1 MTVYR
6 LVIHRHGRLLGQFDS
21 ETPWAREAIADLLER
36 LPEQDGYRTELFVA
50 HDERRLLESG
60 PQGLRVVGREP
71 LFEPLSEPLPPTT
84 TPL

>member
-6 LVIHRHGRLLGQFDS
+6 LVIHRHSRLLGQFDS
-21 ETPWAREAIADLLER
+21 ETPWARKAIADLLER